1 MLSSVA
7 ITIKWQ
13 CLVGFYYPEVSVRCE
28 SSDSGDGSHTF
39 AGKESVIILNLNEDL
54 RQRPSR

>member
-1 MLSSVA
+1 M
-7 ITIKWQ
+7 
-13 CLVGFYYPEVSVRCE
+13 RCE